1 MANLKE
7 RAQWEDGI
15 YQLETSDPVMGGPDG
30 IDNVQAKQLANRT
43 LYLKGA
49 IEQQDSGKV
58 SKAGDAMAGAL
69 LGKVGSGTASN
80 AGFGFDGDPDTGLF
94 SPKAGVVQVTLKGV
108 PAIELSAD
116 RSAFAKGVSAGLDR
130 GDGGQLR
137 AVGKDYGAFL
147 RNDDASVYLLS
158 TKKGDSLGTWSDWRP
173 FSWALATGKVL
184 IDGSGAGTTL
194 GGAVEAVGDL
204 AVAKTAGEGHIR
216 LGPLDGYFY
225 ASKFGVGWWSPTV
238 GSFQYVIEDRTFRID
253 GKPVW
258 HQGNLLPLD
267 LNKGGTLKGDLMC
280 EPGTRVVLSE
290 GSVGL
295 PSLTFGND
303 GAPDT
308 GLFHIADGHFGVAS
322 NGVQTVHFAPDGTY
336 FDRPA
341 FGVHPPGGDRSSRY
355 ATTQWVADAI
365 ATTAVGQIVF
375 EMRTSVR
382 AGYLKCNGAVLKR
395 ADYPALWAYAQ
406 ASGALVAEKDW
417 STGNWGCYSDGDG
430 ATTFRIPELRGE
442 FLRCWDDG
450 RGFDVDR
457 KIGTMQ
463 DSQNR
468 SHAHGASADGVGD
481 HNHTAWTDVQG
492 WHGHH
497 GWTNAVGDHQHV
509 SPWGENPNAY
519 NPPWGVWGGGL
530 TSGSGSSDGDNV
542 WGNTSPA
549 GNHNHEFNTEGSGN
563 HQHSVGIGAAGGHTH
578 AIHVVADGGNE
589 SRPRN
594 VAVIAML
601 RAY

>member
-7 RAQWEDGI
+7 QVQWDDGI

-30 IDNVQAKQLANRT
+30 VDNLQAKQLANRT
-43 LYLKGA
+43 RFLKGE
-49 IEQQDSGKV
+49 IERQGGDKV
-58 SKAGDAMAGAL
+58 SKAGDAMRGAL
-69 LGKVGSGTASN
+69 LGKVGAGTASN

-94 SPKAGVVQVTLKGV
+94 SPRAGVVQVTLKGV
-108 PAIELSAD
+108 PAAEWSVDAAGLRKVRTTISASFD
-116 RSAFAKGVSAGLDR
+116 NGVSAGLDR

-147 RNDDASVYLLS
+147 RNDDTSVYLMS
-158 TKKGDSLGTWSDWRP
+158 TKKGDPLGSWSDWRP
-173 FSWALATGKVL
+173 LSWSLETGKVSV
-184 IDGSGAGTTL
+184 DGNGAGATF
-194 GGAVEAVGDL
+194 GGAVDVAGDL
-204 AVAKTAGEGHIR
+204 TVAKTAGEGHLR

-225 ASKFGVGWWSPTV
+225 TSKYGVGWWSPTI

-258 HQGNLLPLD
+258 HQGNLTPLD
-267 LNKGGTLKGDLMC
+267 LNKGGTLKGDLTC
-280 EPGTRVVLSE
+280 EPGTRIVLSE
-290 GSVGL
+290 GSVGS

-322 NGVQTVHFAPDGTY
+322 NAVQIVHFAPDGTY

-341 FGVHPPGGDRSSRY
+341 FGVHPPGGDRSNRY

-365 ATTAVGQIVF
+365 STTAVGQIVF

-406 ASGALVAEKDW
+406 GSGALVAEKDW
-417 STGNWGCYSDGDG
+417 SAGNWGCYSDGDG

-442 FLRCWDDG
+442 FMRCWDDG
-450 RGFDVDR
+450 RGVNADR
-457 KIGTMQ
+457 RIGTAEG
-463 DSQNR
+463 DQNR
-468 SHAHGASADGVGD
+468 SHAHGASASRVDD
-481 HNHTAWTDVQG
+481 HSHSAWTDSQG
-492 WHGHH
+492 QHNHHVNDPGHLHGVVIDYWTGGGGAKGYLGGGGDAHGTFQWNTGGSGTGIWLGEAGVHGH
-497 GWTNAVGDHQHV
+497 N
-509 SPWGENPNAY
+509 
-519 NPPWGVWGGGL
+519 
-530 TSGSGSSDGDNV
+530 
-542 WGNTSPA
+542 
-549 GNHNHEFNTEGSGN
+549 
-563 HQHSVGIGAAGGHTH
+563 VGIGGAGAHD
-578 AIHVVADGGNE
+578 HVISVAADGGNE

-594 VAVIAML
+594 VAVMAML